1 MPSKYFKINSADSGS
16 TVIKVEQYRVDWND
30 RNMPPNFMKHFI
42 YVRTWRIQLWRWNNL
57 EILSVLEY
65 RTQDW
70 KQK

>member
-42 YVRTWRIQLWRWNNL
+42 YVRT
-57 EILSVLEY
+57 
-65 RTQDW
+65 
-70 KQK
+70 